1 VAASWWIML
10 GSLAAAILL
19 GVLAES
25 RRFQPPNRLGPALCW
40 GFLLCCYGVCV
51 GLVSGVLAYFLH
63 VDDWLAIAIAVPVAM
78 PVLWLLAK
86 MIDS

>member
-1 VAASWWIML
+1 MEAPWWIML
-10 GSLAAAILL
+10 CSLAVAIPL

-25 RRFQPPNRLGPALCW
+25 RRFQPPNRVGPALAW
-40 GFLLCCYGVCV
+40 GALPCCYGVCV
-51 GLVSGVLAYFLH
+51 GLVSGVLAYFLR

-78 PVLWLLAK
+78 PVLWLLAR